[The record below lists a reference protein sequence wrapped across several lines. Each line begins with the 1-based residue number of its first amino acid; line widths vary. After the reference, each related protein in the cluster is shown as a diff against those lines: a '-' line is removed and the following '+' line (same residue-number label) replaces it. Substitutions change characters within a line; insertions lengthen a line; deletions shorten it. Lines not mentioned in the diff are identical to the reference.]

1 MQPGVQS
8 KQQHRV
14 FLEREKGLLEL
25 FSTRKAKKLLKGGTT
40 ETAQGKLTIAVA
52 AGLVVRRER
61 KDAQHVLLREQ
72 AAYAAC
78 KPCIGRAQFLRDV
91 RIQEVRYGTPEAR
104 QAHKDGREANDM
116 RTEASRLRREV
127 LDLGRAL
134 IAIHDQAEVLWT
146 RIQDL
151 APPAA
156 GWWVSAFKLLD
167 PESPEAK
174 VSSEET
180 TTLAVLTQRPFL
192 MNELQLWDEGVSTIS
207 RHRNAV
213 DVAARASTRQFR
225 DCVIPRRRRGTPM
238 IWERKYDRACPTK
251 RVVGGSA
258 CRSSARSVRAAL
270 NH

>member
-1 MQPGVQS
+1 M
-8 KQQHRV
+8 
-14 FLEREKGLLEL
+14 
-25 FSTRKAKKLLKGGTT
+25 
-40 ETAQGKLTIAVA
+40 
-52 AGLVVRRER
+52 
-61 KDAQHVLLREQ
+61 LREQ

-91 RIQEVRYGTPEAR
+91 RIAEVRYGTPEAR

-167 PESPEAK
+167 PDSPEAK

-180 TTLAVLTQRPFL
+180 TTRGVVLAASASSEVFGT
-192 MNELQLWDEGVSTIS
+192 ST
-207 RHRNAV
+207 
-213 DVAARASTRQFR
+213 
-225 DCVIPRRRRGTPM
+225 
-238 IWERKYDRACPTK
+238 
-251 RVVGGSA
+251 
-258 CRSSARSVRAAL
+258 L
-270 NH
+270 